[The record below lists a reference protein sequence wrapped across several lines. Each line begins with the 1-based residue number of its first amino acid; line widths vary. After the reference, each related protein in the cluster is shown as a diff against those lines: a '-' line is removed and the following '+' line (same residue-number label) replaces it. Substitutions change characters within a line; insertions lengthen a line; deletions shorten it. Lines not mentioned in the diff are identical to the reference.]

1 MEDPIL
7 CARLIGIT
15 RLFDAPPA
23 FALPIFSGSG
33 DDDLPLVQEVRGKG
47 IIGAFIPIDLTDL
60 PLHGITDPLERKVG
74 EAAFLAFEIDGGKF
88 YIGERT
94 KLKLELAQFLTDQ
107 SLVDRPFT
115 RAAVAEFCG
124 DNEAACASELQAVKL
139 LNEAKNTQ
147 SYYRLNILVRDRI
160 KQEYIS
166 NGQRSLL
173 PSFQL
178 FEVNGSIEVIFSNNT
193 DDQDVIKMEEV
204 LSKCKR
210 ELAYCLGVQNFNW
223 RCLIASQPPRTSKF
237 ATTQQRARYI
247 NVSKALMQKMF
258 QNEGYEFSK
267 KNLKEALKTFQTQA
281 VNGLYANIGRGFRSA
296 REVFTAFFSSYN
308 ISPPKHPEEALGG
321 TSINLGR
328 DSSISGSFN
337 KIEHF
342 EQHIGSVS
350 IAPGNPPEERAR
362 KKQQAER
369 IIAEEV
375 TGAIKAL
382 DDRLGFIDATL
393 AADPFAAQLNAAN
406 EEIAPAAS
414 QSWGS
419 NYRALIAH
427 QRAASLRGAFNSRPL
442 HAELRA
448 PLLRQLE
455 EVGTDPSAARSFCD
469 ALTAVTDK
477 SEDLLA
483 LVADP
488 ASSDNTTIN
497 GRHLAI
503 QRDTVRAASSWAYLT
518 GLRLLKSLGVGTD
531 PWVTAQLASLQQLE
545 PQHFPDPAELRSLMD
560 RAVQQAADAV
570 HSKTALLEE
579 ARPLPEQDL
588 KRFQEQTDE
597 ALRIKPDDP
606 WNVVAGKA
614 KSLRDLGRTE
624 EAVRAYAAYAEMF
637 AATDPTAERFSRTAQ
652 SFTQALG
659 QLKVKGGV
667 YIYAL
672 ENAGGR
678 RAGLL
683 EGDIIIT
690 YGDHKVSD
698 MVEFQE
704 AYRERPPAPGLVV
717 TFLRLL
723 ADGTFIRATATLT
736 EASLGASLM
745 PI

>member
-1 MEDPIL
+1 MSDVWDIASLLLKIL
-7 CARLIGIT
+7 AVASAIT
-15 RLFDAPPA
+15 GV
-23 FALPIFSGSG
+23 ALPVLDAANIK
-33 DDDLPLVQEVRGKG
+33 LVTLSRG
-47 IIGAFIPIDLTDL
+47 
-60 PLHGITDPLERKVG
+60 
-74 EAAFLAFEIDGGKF
+74 
-88 YIGERT
+88 
-94 KLKLELAQFLTDQ
+94 Q
-107 SLVDRPFT
+107 
-115 RAAVAEFCG
+115 
-124 DNEAACASELQAVKL
+124 
-139 LNEAKNTQ
+139 
-147 SYYRLNILVRDRI
+147 
-160 KQEYIS
+160 
-166 NGQRSLL
+166 
-173 PSFQL
+173 
-178 FEVNGSIEVIFSNNT
+178 
-193 DDQDVIKMEEV
+193 
-204 LSKCKR
+204 
-210 ELAYCLGVQNFNW
+210 
-223 RCLIASQPPRTSKF
+223 LIAATLVFVATAIVLGAVDYTIGKQP
-237 ATTQQRARYI
+237 ATPKPA
-247 NVSKALMQKMF
+247 A
-258 QNEGYEFSK
+258 GAH
-267 KNLKEALKTFQTQA
+267 EA
-281 VNGLYANIGRGFRSA
+281 SD
-296 REVFTAFFSSYN
+296 
-308 ISPPKHPEEALGG
+308 G
-321 TSINLGR
+321 TSINLDRG
-328 DSSISGSFN
+328 SSISGSFN

-342 EQHIGSVS
+342 EQHIGSVN
-350 IAPGNPPEERAR
+350 IAPGDPPEERAR

-369 IIAEEV
+369 MIAEEV
-375 TGAIKAL
+375 TGAIRAL

-406 EEIAPAAS
+406 EKIAPAAS

-419 NYRALIAH
+419 GYRAMIAN

-455 EVGTDPSAARSFCD
+455 EVGTDPTAARSFYD
-469 ALTAVTDK
+469 ALTAVIDK

-488 ASSDNTTIN
+488 ASSDNSTIN
-497 GRHLAI
+497 GCHLAI

-518 GLRLLKSLGVGTD
+518 GLRLLRSLGVGTD
-531 PWVTAQLASLQQLE
+531 PWLTAQLASLQQLE

-560 RAVQQAADAV
+560 RAVQRAADTV
-570 HSKTALLEE
+570 HTKAALLEE

-588 KRFQEQTDE
+588 KRFREQTDE

-652 SFTQALG
+652 FFSRALA
-659 QLKVKGGV
+659 QLHVKGGV

-690 YGDHKVSD
+690 YGNHEVNDAA
-698 MVEFQE
+698 EFQK
-704 AYRERPPAPGLVV
+704 AYRERPPGPGLAL

-736 EASLGASLM
+736 EASLGANVM